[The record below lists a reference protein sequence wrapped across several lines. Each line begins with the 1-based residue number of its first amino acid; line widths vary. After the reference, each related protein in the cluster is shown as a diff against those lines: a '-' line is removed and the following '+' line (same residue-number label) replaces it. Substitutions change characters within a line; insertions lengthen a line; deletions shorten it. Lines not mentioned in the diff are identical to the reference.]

1 MQHVGVAVIIGS
13 AGSGWVQQRLLA
25 SLCFQL
31 SSSPGNQLRLRGEGD
46 KGPKK
51 GPAGDLYIGVK
62 VEWLGRWHFRALPSK
77 AVTGLRA
84 RGLRHLYGEPNQ
96 RV

>member
-31 SSSPGNQLRLRGEGD
+31 SSSQEINCDCEERVTKDPRKGQLVICTL
-46 KGPKK
+46 
-51 GPAGDLYIGVK
+51 V
-62 VEWLGRWHFRALPSK
+62 
-77 AVTGLRA
+77 
-84 RGLRHLYGEPNQ
+84 
-96 RV
+96 